1 MIQNNISI
9 CVTAEGTFLKCPAK
23 LAVGSKNGSMMLC
36 GELQWGGKKISDTL
50 KVVNNNLPGEI
61 SDHVDSLLPGCLP
74 GVLAVT
80 YEKDSLMIMAEDSG
94 VCFTLARKSGQ
105 TALCFCFQMADCQP
119 GSSTSAL
126 VNALGKA
133 AGFFGIKEFL
143 FYAQTGDK

>member
-80 YEKDSLMIMAEDSG
+80 YEKDPLMITAEKSG
-94 VCFTLARKSGQ
+94 EWFTTARKARQKSPS
-105 TALCFCFQMADCQP
+105 FC
-119 GSSTSAL
+119 L
-126 VNALGKA
+126 
-133 AGFFGIKEFL
+133 
-143 FYAQTGDK
+143 